1 MKSSRSPLDRVAQ
14 RVREIPRSGIRD
26 FFDVVSRRPDAISL
40 GVGEPGFPTPW
51 HIRDAA
57 VYALERGATGYT
69 SNLGLLELRQ
79 ALSRYVAKTFG
90 VEYDPE
96 TEILVTTGVSEAVD
110 LALRA
115 LVDPGDEVVYHEP
128 CYVSY
133 APVTQLAGGIPKVVA
148 TRFEEGFRLV
158 PGRLEEVVG
167 DRTKILLLNFPNNPT
182 GADVPREDLEA
193 VAAIARE
200 RDLVVITDEIYAE
213 LTYEGSHCSIAALPG
228 MRERTLLLHGFSKA
242 WAMTGFRLGYACGP
256 AAWIEAMMKIH
267 QYTMLCAPTLS
278 QVAAVEALERAD
290 ADVPEMRERYRR
302 NRNFMIAA
310 FAEMGL
316 PVVRPAGAFYAFPRI
331 SHLGVDSRTF
341 AVQLLEEEDV
351 AVVPGD
357 AFGAAGAGYIRCS
370 YATDFEQIKV
380 ALARMARFVE
390 GLRRRVARTASRTA
404 LRQS

>member
-1 MKSSRSPLDRVAQ
+1 MKSSRSPLDHVAR

-26 FFDVVSRRPDAISL
+26 FFDVVSRRPEAISL

-69 SNLGLLELRQ
+69 SNLGLLELRE
-79 ALSRYVAKTFG
+79 ALSQYVAQTFG

-96 TEILVTTGVSEAVD
+96 SEILITTGVSEAVD

-133 APVTQLAGGIPKVVA
+133 APVTQLAGGIPRAVP
-148 TRFEEGFRLV
+148 TCFEESFRLL
-158 PGRLEEVVG
+158 PERLEEVLG
-167 DRTKILLLNFPNNPT
+167 NRTKVLLLNFPNNPT
-182 GADVPREDLEA
+182 GATAPREDLEA
-193 VAAIARE
+193 LAAIARE
-200 RDLVVITDEIYAE
+200 RDLIVITDEIYAE
-213 LTYEGSHCSIAALPG
+213 LTYEGSHCCIASLPG

-278 QVAAVEALERAD
+278 QVAAIEALERA
-290 ADVPEMRERYRR
+290 ASDVPEMRERYRR
-302 NRNFMIAA
+302 HRNYMIAA
-310 FAEMGL
+310 FADMGL
-316 PVVRPAGAFYAFPRI
+316 PVVCPQGAFYAFPRV
-331 SHLGVDSRTF
+331 SHLGVESRTF

-357 AFGAAGAGYIRCS
+357 AFGASGAGHIRCS

-380 ALARMARFVE
+380 ALARMACFVE
-390 GLRRRVARTASRTA
+390 RLRQRLPRPASRAA